1 MIENENLAP
10 QTENEEPKRFE
21 EMTGEEKKEH
31 FVNSLKKA
39 VADTEVKIVDTSN
52 DESIKNK
59 INEDLSEDANNQLA
73 SKETASEEAEPET
86 EEEKK
91 KRKRNSAKERINK
104 VIKEKHELERA
115 LELERQEKA
124 RLQAYYF
131 ENTEKN
137 IKEKETL
144 YQSSYNNYVTALDA
158 QYKDIK
164 ERLKQAEIEGD
175 FDTKIEAQ
183 EILLDIRKAKDE
195 ATKQYEQAIDELYQ
209 EEVVVDEST
218 NSQPY
223 PSQDPSYYNNN
234 PDDIDFS
241 EDYRRY
247 GLDEVLEDEP
257 GIQDQTMHVWNGFL
271 SQNPWY
277 DPKSE
282 RYNPRLAQPMNES
295 IDQLIAHLELNNQT
309 HLVTQEELLEAALNL
324 TKEKLG
330 IQTHKEEATQ
340 RQPQQQAPRKP
351 KASTPISPNNDYAE
365 SISTD
370 TRHQVRLT
378 EQEKS
383 IAEGFARAA
392 NLPVEKA
399 YEHFRKR
406 KLERGY

>member
-10 QTENEEPKRFE
+10 ETASEEPKRPEDMTAE
-21 EMTGEEKKEH
+21 ERKEH

-39 VADTEVKIVDTSN
+39 VADTEVKIVDSNN
-52 DESIKNK
+52 DESIKNQ
-59 INEDLSEDANNQLA
+59 INDELSEGKNLSA
-73 SKETASEEAEPET
+73 SKEAASEETETET

-137 IKEKETL
+137 IKEKEIL
-144 YQSSYNNYVTALDA
+144 YQSSYDNYVTALDS

-183 EILLDIRKAKDE
+183 EILLDIKKAKEE
-195 ATKQYEQAIDELYQ
+195 ATKDYEQAIHELYE
-209 EEVVVDEST
+209 EEVVVDDGS
-218 NSQPY
+218 NRQPY
-223 PSQDPSYYNNN
+223 PSQDSSYHNYN

-247 GLDEVLEDEP
+247 GLDEVLEEEP
-257 GIQDQTMHVWNGFL
+257 TYQDQTMQIWNGFL
-271 SQNPWY
+271 TQNPWY
-277 DPKSE
+277 DTESE
-282 RYNPRLAQPMNES
+282 RYNPTLAQPMNES
-295 IDQLIAHLELNNQT
+295 INQLIAHLELNNQT

-330 IQTHKEEATQ
+330 IEAQKEESAPK
-340 RQPQQQAPRKP
+340 RQSPQQAPRKP
-351 KASTPISPNNDYAE
+351 RASTPISPNNDYAE

-399 YEHFRKR
+399 YDHFRRK

>member
-10 QTENEEPKRFE
+10 ETESEEPKRPEDMTAE
-21 EMTGEEKKEH
+21 ERKEH

-39 VADTEVKIVDTSN
+39 VEETEVKIVDSNN
-52 DESIKNK
+52 DESIKNQ
-59 INEDLSEDANNQLA
+59 INDELSEGKNLSA
-73 SKETASEEAEPET
+73 SKETTSEEAETET

-144 YQSSYNNYVTALDA
+144 YQSSYDNYVTALDA

-183 EILLDIRKAKDE
+183 EILLDIKKAKEE
-195 ATKQYEQAIDELYQ
+195 ATKQYEQAIQELYE
-209 EEVVVDEST
+209 EEVLVDDGS
-218 NSQPY
+218 NRQPY
-223 PSQDPSYYNNN
+223 LPQDTSYYNN
-234 PDDIDFS
+234 DSGDIDYS

-247 GLDEVLEDEP
+247 GLDEVLEEEP
-257 GIQDQTMHVWNGFL
+257 TYQDQTMQVWNGFL
-271 SQNPWY
+271 RQNPWY
-277 DPKSE
+277 NPESD
-282 RYNPRLAQPMNES
+282 RYNPTLAQPMNES
-295 IDQLIAHLELNNQT
+295 INQLIAHLELNNQT

-330 IQTHKEEATQ
+330 IQAHKEDTAPQ
-340 RQPQQQAPRKP
+340 RQPQQAPRRP

-365 SISTD
+365 SITTD
-370 TRHQVRLT
+370 NRHQVRLT

-392 NLPVEKA
+392 NLPIEKA
-399 YEHFRKR
+399 YEHFRRK